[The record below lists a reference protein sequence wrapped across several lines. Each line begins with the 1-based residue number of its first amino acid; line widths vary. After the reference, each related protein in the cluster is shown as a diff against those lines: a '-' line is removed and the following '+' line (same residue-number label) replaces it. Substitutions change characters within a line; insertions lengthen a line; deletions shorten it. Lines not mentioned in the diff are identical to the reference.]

1 MSLFEI
7 DQEFNNRN
15 KGNKY
20 MDGYLKHLDG
30 PFGSILTIHGC
41 CPLLYKVKKI
51 RNIFATLFL

>member
-7 DQEFNNRN
+7 DQEFNNGN

-30 PFGSILTIHGC
+30 PLGQF
-41 CPLLYKVKKI
+41 
-51 RNIFATLFL
+51 